1 LHSAGLPAPE
11 AESYS
16 LLLLQRSVH
25 GSELNAS
32 KPVSRIHEPS
42 VCNHTTCVES
52 ASAHRQLRQLWQC
65 RTVLCHTCVTPFW
78 SCPDRHRHISAE
90 GSGPV
95 PLLSLVAGK
104 CAAWIVNPLDLS
116 SAINWPIWLRPLRVS
131 SNEAVYRV
139 PNQRRPRHS
148 FLAGH
153 LPHWGFPPAKG
164 LLASPAA
171 LCKNEFTT
179 DVLVWQGRGS
189 RGYARE
195 CGGICWPESH
205 KHRATRLLR
214 QIPGIGPIRAA
225 LLVALLQT
233 PDRFRTKRQLWAYS
247 GLAIETHGSGE
258 YRYVEGQLR
267 RSHKPVALRGLNKNH
282 NHDLKWIFKSAALR
296 ASSSAG
302 PLHEFYEF
310 ADQRN
315 EAGDGSPHLGRARS
329 RRSL

>member
-1 LHSAGLPAPE
+1 MCLYGKGEAP
-11 AESYS
+11 
-16 LLLLQRSVH
+16 
-25 GSELNAS
+25 
-32 KPVSRIHEPS
+32 
-42 VCNHTTCVES
+42 
-52 ASAHRQLRQLWQC
+52 
-65 RTVLCHTCVTPFW
+65 
-78 SCPDRHRHISAE
+78 
-90 GSGPV
+90 
-95 PLLSLVAGK
+95 
-104 CAAWIVNPLDLS
+104 
-116 SAINWPIWLRPLRVS
+116 
-131 SNEAVYRV
+131 
-139 PNQRRPRHS
+139 
-148 FLAGH
+148 
-153 LPHWGFPPAKG
+153 
-164 LLASPAA
+164 
-171 LCKNEFTT
+171 
-179 DVLVWQGRGS
+179 